1 MTKKC
6 RSNIRKKLSIGQN
19 DDDKRF
25 VIYISCDCY
34 VILLL
39 SPVENRTPWGVGHV
53 YIAFQM
59 SSHNCRLYDGG
70 GVCNLC

>member
-39 SPVENRTPWGVGHV
+39 SPVENRTP
-53 YIAFQM
+53 
-59 SSHNCRLYDGG
+59 
-70 GVCNLC
+70 